1 VNILISTT
9 TNWNS
14 GDDIIRLGVK
24 NILKHI
30 FPFTPNYI
38 HYDRNPNN
46 MVKWPDDQNMKFNLH
61 GTFMNSPI
69 DWKKI
74 DLVVLAGSPE
84 FLHHPLAPIYEGL
97 VDHSEIPLWAIG
109 VGYTEPYFVLPFT
122 YAEKEVLKRN
132 GTLIIARQEE
142 LANRMNLLLNPQ
154 QIHCQPCPALFCFE
168 KFPEKKRYG
177 SYAKHSLEELF
188 AVQDW
193 EQPPFFSSDYN
204 DMLEYIGSCENV
216 ISDRLHGAIAGI
228 SAGASVSL
236 TNDSFRCQA
245 AIKLFEEVIES
256 DAATITTFKTR
267 ILNNYI
273 NIIKPYYDKSFTA

>member
-1 VNILISTT
+1 MNILMSTT

-14 GDDIIRLGVK
+14 GDDFIRIGVK

-46 MVKWPDDQNMKFNLH
+46 MVRWPDDQNMKFNLH

-97 VDHSEIPLWAIG
+97 VDHPEIPLWAIG
-109 VGYTEPYFVLPFT
+109 IGYSEPEFVLPLT
-122 YAEKEVLKRN
+122 DSELNVLSRES
-132 GTLIIARQEE
+132 TLIITRQKE
-142 LANRMNLLLNPQ
+142 LTDRIYWGLVKQSHAL
-154 QIHCQPCPALFCFE
+154 PCPALFCFE
-168 KFPEKKRYG
+168 KFPDKTRG
-177 SYAKHSLEELF
+177 SLMPFQIAHSLDELT
-188 AVQDW
+188 
-193 EQPPFFSSDYN
+193 EYTFFSSDPL
-204 DMLEYIGSCENV
+204 DMLNFIGSHKYV
-216 ISDRLHGAIAGI
+216 TSKRLHGAISAI
-228 SAGASVSL
+228 SSGAFVTL
-236 TNDSFRCQA
+236 ENDSFRCQS
-245 AIKLFEEVIES
+245 AIELFDEVMQFDPAS
-256 DAATITTFKTR
+256 ITTFKTR

-273 NIIKPYYDKSFTA
+273 NIIKPYYDESFTA

>member
-1 VNILISTT
+1 MNILISTT

-14 GDDIIRLGVK
+14 GDDFIRIGVK

-97 VDHSEIPLWAIG
+97 VDHPEIPLWAIG
-109 VGYTEPYFVLPFT
+109 VGYSEEKFVLPLT
-122 YAEKEVLKRN
+122 DAEVKVLSRES
-132 GTLIIARQEE
+132 TLIIPRQRDVSNRLE
-142 LANRMNLLLNPQ
+142 LIIDRKITEL
-154 QIHCQPCPALFCFE
+154 PCPALFCFE
-168 KFPEKKRYG
+168 KFPEKTRTVLHPILI
-177 SYAKHSLEELF
+177 SHSLEEF
-188 AVQDW
+188 RDASY
-193 EQPPFFSSDYN
+193 FSSDPY
-204 DMLEYIGSCENV
+204 DMLDYIGSHCEV
-216 ISDRLHGAIAGI
+216 ISQRLHGAIAGI
-228 SAGASVSL
+228 SSGAKTQL
-236 TNDSFRCQA
+236 ANDDFRCQS
-245 AIKLFEEVIES
+245 AIRLFEEVIES

-273 NIIKPYYDKSFTA
+273 NIIKPYYDGYTKIR